1 MRLKIMNIPESII
14 DLNPLTF
21 SDSSNAE
28 AAKAMVAFSGMFV
41 SEYGIA
47 AVSLMLANLAG
58 SAYPELSAFIQ
69 HTAVAGELAVLTVGS
84 IITLAHGFMAA
95 HP

>member
-1 MRLKIMNIPESII
+1 MRLKIMKIPESII

-21 SDSSNAE
+21 SDSRNAE
-28 AAKAMVAFSGMFV
+28 SGKAITAFLGTFIGQ
-41 SEYGIA
+41 YG
-47 AVSLMLANLAG
+47 LAAG
-58 SAYPELSAFIQ
+58 SLALVTMVGHSSPELSAFIQ
-69 HTAVAGELAVLTVGS
+69 HTAVTGELAVLTVGS